1 MVRFVRPALL
11 RGRLWVL
18 AACLS
23 SAFALGGWAT
33 VARAAEPV
41 PELSASSSA
50 GSDSHDAPVAE
61 GASGEALGA
70 IGQDGAATADSKSG
84 RGDEPHP
91 GDGDESEARSE
102 LDPTVLPITDLPT
115 GDGVGD
121 GSQGRDDSDPPPAP
135 GPEEGSDSKE
145 EPQVPKPPTGRPDDK
160 QDANDDSDPKDQ
172 SKPKDQPKPK
182 DQSRPKDESRP
193 NDQPKPDPPK
203 PEPQQRADDSP
214 PPQRYEPPPPESSEK
229 KAPQR
234 KKSSSKAP
242 AALGTGASNQTASL
256 APAAA
261 GGEAAAVRVE
271 GNRFVSTGPPPPSG
285 ARPAQIAP
293 YATVRIAGR
302 VTRRGARV
310 DVLSVRAPRD
320 SRVTV
325 RCRGRDCPTRSQS
338 RIVSASAP
346 VARANTRVSFR
357 TMQRHLRGGTVLE
370 VSVTKDGMIGKFT
383 RFVIRAGKPP
393 LRSDLCLAPGSV
405 RPTRCA

>member
-11 RGRLWVL
+11 RSRLWVL

-145 EPQVPKPPTGRPDDK
+145 EPQVPKPATGRPDDK
-160 QDANDDSDPKDQ
+160 QEENDDSDPKDQ
-172 SKPKDQPKPK
+172 SKPKD
-182 DQSRPKDESRP
+182 
-193 NDQPKPDPPK
+193 PPK
-203 PEPQQRADDSP
+203 PEPQQRADDPP

-234 KKSSSKAP
+234 KKSSSKAPAAP

-285 ARPAQIAP
+285 ARPAQLAP

>member
-1 MVRFVRPALL
+1 MSGGHRPISSLLSGVLVVRLVRPDLL

-18 AACLS
+18 AACLW

-50 GSDSHDAPVAE
+50 GSDSHDAPDAE

-70 IGQDGAATADSKSG
+70 TGRDGAGTADSKSG
-84 RGDEPHP
+84 RGDEPDP
-91 GDGDESEARSE
+91 GDGDE
-102 LDPTVLPITDLPT
+102 
-115 GDGVGD
+115 
-121 GSQGRDDSDPPPAP
+121 
-135 GPEEGSDSKE
+135 
-145 EPQVPKPPTGRPDDK
+145 
-160 QDANDDSDPKDQ
+160 
-172 SKPKDQPKPK
+172 DQP
-182 DQSRPKDESRP
+182 RPKDESRP
-193 NDQPKPDPPK
+193 NDQPKPNPPKSDSKPKPDDDEDDRPKPTPPK
-203 PEPQQRADDSP
+203 PEPRDEPQQRADDPP

-242 AALGTGASNQTASL
+242 AAPAALGTGASNQTASL
-256 APAAA
+256 APATA

-285 ARPAQIAP
+285 ARPAQLAP

-325 RCRGRDCPTRSQS
+325 RCRGRDSPTRSQS